1 MQRVSVLLLTAALGG
16 CATQAQPGGPVPTE
30 RPAATASAEPA
41 SSHQDTAAD
50 RGDVG
55 RRQDSPRRRTGS
67 DSLIDAEIAAELES
81 AADSVADADA
91 LEELADSHP
100 AGSADSGAA
109 DSADA
114 VTWDIDVATFSG
126 HDRVR
131 YYLDFFTGVGRERMQ
146 VWLQRLPRYEPMIRT
161 RLAEAG
167 LPGDLVYLA
176 LIESGF
182 SNRAVSRSRAVGM
195 WQFMAP
201 TGRGYGLR
209 IDGWVDERR
218 DPVKATAAA
227 TRFLK
232 DLRARFGS
240 LYLAAAAYN
249 GGAGRV
255 GRGLNALGD
264 GEPVEE
270 YSDSSFFRLYDS
282 RLIHRETKDYVP
294 KLIAAA
300 TIAKEPSR
308 YGFVTAGADQPF
320 AADSVYV
327 ADMTGLDVI
336 ARLADTTVAVIR
348 DLNPQYLRLVTPP
361 DTRAIVLVPPGMGE
375 RTQLAFNDL
384 PARERVTFREHVVT
398 RGQTASGI
406 ARKYEVSLTALYEAN
421 PRIRSRSLQIGQ
433 RLVIPVGGAMSTVVA
448 RSVSEPATRTV
459 SFHRV
464 RRGETVS
471 GIAKRYGVSQ
481 AKIREWNRLSASGR
495 INAGQRLRIGAS
507 ATERARVAT
516 RSSART
522 HTVRRGDTL
531 SGVAQRYGVSLSA
544 LASANGLSAKS
555 GIRVGQRLKV
565 PLR

>member
-1 MQRVSVLLLTAALGG
+1 MNRVSVLLLTAFLAA
-16 CATQAQPGGPVPTE
+16 CATRAPVEGPVPSDRPSGE
-30 RPAATASAEPA
+30 PAGEPAAARPAEPQARAEA
-41 SSHQDTAAD
+41 SSDARPA
-50 RGDVG
+50 
-55 RRQDSPRRRTGS
+55 RRRTVG
-67 DSLIDAEIAAELES
+67 DSLIDVEIAAEIES
-81 AADSVADADA
+81 AADSAADADA

-100 AGSADSGAA
+100 AGGS

-114 VTWDIDVATFSG
+114 VTWDIDVSTFSG
-126 HDRVR
+126 HDRVQ
-131 YYLDFFTGVGRERMQ
+131 YYLNFFTGVGRERML
-146 VWLQRLPRYEPMIRT
+146 VWLQRLPRYEPMIRA
-161 RLAEAG
+161 RLGEAG

-270 YSDSSFFRLYDS
+270 YSDSSFFRLYDT

-300 TIAKEPSR
+300 TIAKEPAR
-308 YGFVTAGADQPF
+308 YGFEVTGADEPF
-320 AADSVYV
+320 AADSVFV
-327 ADMTGLDVI
+327 SDMTGLDVI

-361 DTRAIVLVPPGMGE
+361 STRSIVLVPTGMGE

-384 PARERVTFREHVVT
+384 PARERVTFREHVVS
-398 RGQTASGI
+398 RGETAGGI
-406 ARKYEVSLTALYEAN
+406 ARIYRVSLTALYEAN
-421 PRIRSRSLQIGQ
+421 PRIRARSLRIGQ

-448 RSVSEPATRTV
+448 RSVSEPETRSVT
-459 SFHRV
+459 FHRV

-471 GIAKRYGVSQ
+471 GIARRYGVSQ
-481 AKIREWNRLSASGR
+481 AQLQRWNNLGVSGR
-495 INAGQRLRIGAS
+495 INAGQRLRVGQS

-516 RSSART
+516 RSSSRT
-522 HTVRRGDTL
+522 HTVRSGETL
-531 SGVAQRYGVSLSA
+531 SGLAQQYGVRLSA
-544 LASANGLSAKS
+544 LAGANGLTSKS
-555 GIRVGQRLKV
+555 RIRVGQKLEV
-565 PLR
+565 PTR

>member
-55 RRQDSPRRRTGS
+55 RRQNSPRRRTGS

>member
-1 MQRVSVLLLTAALGG
+1 MQRVSVLLLTAALGA
-16 CATQAQPGGPVPTE
+16 CATPAQPGGPVPTE
-30 RPAATASAEPA
+30 RPEPTATADPAAGQPAATAARRDA
-41 SSHQDTAAD
+41 
-50 RGDVG
+50 G
-55 RRQDSPRRRTGS
+55 RLEDAPRRRSGS
-67 DSLIDAEIAAELES
+67 DSLIDAEIAAEIES
-81 AADSVADADA
+81 AADSAADADA

-100 AGSADSGAA
+100 AGAADSGAA
-109 DSADA
+109 DSA

-131 YYLDFFTGVGRERMQ
+131 YYLDFFTGVGRERML
-146 VWLQRLPRYEPMIRT
+146 VWLQRLPRYEPMIRS
-161 RLAEAG
+161 RLSEAG

-308 YGFVTAGADQPF
+308 YGFVVAGADQPF

-361 DTRAIVLVPPGMGE
+361 GTRSIVLVPPGMGE
-375 RTQLAFNDL
+375 RTQIAFNDL

-406 ARKYEVSLTALYEAN
+406 ARTYDVSLTALYEAN

-471 GIAKRYGVSQ
+471 GIAARYGVSQ
-481 AKIREWNRLSASGR
+481 AQIREWNHLSASGR

-516 RSSART
+516 RSSARS
-522 HTVRRGDTL
+522 HTVRRGETL
-531 SGVAQRYGVSLSA
+531 SGLAQQYGVSVSA
-544 LASANGLSAKS
+544 LARANGLSAKS

-565 PLR
+565 PMR

>member
-471 GIAKRYGVSQ
+471 GIARRYGVSQ

-565 PLR
+565 PMR

>member
-1 MQRVSVLLLTAALGG
+1 MQRVSVLLLTAALGA
-16 CATQAQPGGPVPTE
+16 CATRAEPGAPAPTE
-30 RPAATASAEPA
+30 RPAPAASAEPA
-41 SSHQDTAAD
+41 ESRQAATAD
-50 RGDVG
+50 RGDVD
-55 RRQDSPRRRTGS
+55 RTQDSPRRRTGS

-100 AGSADSGAA
+100 AGAADSGSA

-146 VWLQRLPRYEPMIRT
+146 VWLQRLPRYEPMIRA
-161 RLAEAG
+161 RLGEAG

-308 YGFVTAGADQPF
+308 YGFVVAGADQPF

-348 DLNPQYLRLVTPP
+348 DLNSQYLRLVTPP
-361 DTRAIVLVPPGMGE
+361 DRRSIVLVPPGMGE

-421 PRIRSRSLQIGQ
+421 PRIRARSLKVGQ

-481 AKIREWNRLSASGR
+481 SQIREWNRLGASGR

-516 RSSART
+516 RSSARS

-531 SGVAQRYGVSLSA
+531 SGLAQQYGVSLTA

-565 PLR
+565 PMR

>member
-114 VTWDIDVATFSG
+114 VTWDIDVATFSE

-471 GIAKRYGVSQ
+471 GIARRYGVSQ

-565 PLR
+565 PMR

>member
-1 MQRVSVLLLTAALGG
+1 MQRVSVLLLTAALGA

-30 RPAATASAEPA
+30 RPAPTASAEPA
-41 SSHQDTAAD
+41 STHQDTAAD
-50 RGDVG
+50 RGDAG
-55 RRQDSPRRRTGS
+55 RKQDSPRRRAGS

-100 AGSADSGAA
+100 AGAADSGAA

-146 VWLQRLPRYEPMIRT
+146 VWLQRLPRYEPMIRA
-161 RLAEAG
+161 RLGEAG

-232 DLRARFGS
+232 DLRTRFGS

-384 PARERVTFREHVVT
+384 PARERVTFREHVVA

-406 ARKYEVSLTALYEAN
+406 ARRYEVSLTALYEAN

-448 RSVSEPATRTV
+448 RSVSEPASRTV

-481 AKIREWNRLSASGR
+481 AQLRAWNHLSASGR

-531 SGVAQRYGVSLSA
+531 SGLAQRYGVSLSA
-544 LASANGLSAKS
+544 LASTNGLSAKS

-565 PLR
+565 PMR